1 MVWVKEEEE
10 KGEGGIN
17 NSSQWINK
25 VKMIFCFTSFWGNKV
40 PTAEMFF
47 VYAIVSGCHFFFV
60 LFVSFTLQK
69 ARFKEKMVKCLSCKF
84 HEDYRDLNSSL
95 HSRQALFSW

>member
-47 VYAIVSGCHFFFV
+47 TSLYMPLFQVAIFS
-60 LFVSFTLQK
+60 
-69 ARFKEKMVKCLSCKF
+69 LS
-84 HEDYRDLNSSL
+84 YL
-95 HSRQALFSW
+95 